1 MTELEMI
8 QKQNPLV
15 IDHETFVAC
24 QFLLRDVIEQLIN
37 APNDSKQA
45 LMQIAALEIVKA
57 KLIEKFSL

>member
-1 MTELEMI
+1 M
-8 QKQNPLV
+8 
-15 IDHETFVAC
+15 FVAC

-37 APNDSKQA
+37 APNDANQA